1 MYSFDMTQS
10 RALDRIEKNIE
21 NIRQPQ
27 KLMNKAVRIVK
38 ALGLPSKKHVDEIE
52 KRLANLKLDNIPQ
65 QQT

>member
-1 MYSFDMTQS
+1 MYSFDMTHNK
-10 RALDRIEKNIE
+10 ALDRIEKNIE

-27 KLMNKAVRIVK
+27 KLMAEAVRIVK

-65 QQT
+65 L